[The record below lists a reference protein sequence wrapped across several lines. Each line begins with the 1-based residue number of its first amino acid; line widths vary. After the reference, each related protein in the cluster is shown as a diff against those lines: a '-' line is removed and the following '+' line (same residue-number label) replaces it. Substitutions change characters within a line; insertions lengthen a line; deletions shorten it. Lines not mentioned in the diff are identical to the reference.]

1 MGSLVI
7 VNFGISAVARTA
19 RIITTFG
26 ATVLL
31 AGMLSAAWTGSAA
44 AQRAATPV
52 AAVEAFHAALD
63 SGDDAAAISLLDREL
78 WVFECGFVITIGCQP
93 RRKLRCIPFEDST
106 ARSTLINLVNTHRVV
121 FPAMYQ
127 DRMWS
132 SRARGTQSV
141 HLCWLEQMERVFV
154 EFEPDPLGNSVLATE
169 TLDLSKC
176 PPNQG

>member
-19 RIITTFG
+19 KIITTFG

-78 WVFECGFVITIGCQP
+78 WVFESGFVITIRCQP
-93 RRKLRCIPFEDST
+93 RRKLRCIPFEDPT

-121 FPAMYQ
+121 FPAMYK

-132 SRARGTQSV
+132 SRARGN
-141 HLCWLEQMERVFV
+141 LF
-154 EFEPDPLGNSVLATE
+154 LAT
-169 TLDLSKC
+169 TFFARLKTHVTWTS
-176 PPNQG
+176 PPPGGTNEKRS

>member
-1 MGSLVI
+1 M
-7 VNFGISAVARTA
+7 NFGISAVARTA

-78 WVFECGFVITIGCQP
+78 WVFESGFVITIRCQP

-121 FPAMYQ
+121 FPAMYK

-132 SRARGTQSV
+132 SRARGNLYFGD
-141 HLCWLEQMERVFV
+141 HF
-154 EFEPDPLGNSVLATE
+154 F
-169 TLDLSKC
+169 
-176 PPNQG
+176 

>member
-63 SGDDAAAISLLDREL
+63 RRDLASG
-78 WVFECGFVITIGCQP
+78 P
-93 RRKLRCIPFEDST
+93 RIMGVRIWFCYHNPM
-106 ARSTLINLVNTHRVV
+106 
-121 FPAMYQ
+121 PA
-127 DRMWS
+127 
-132 SRARGTQSV
+132 
-141 HLCWLEQMERVFV
+141 
-154 EFEPDPLGNSVLATE
+154 ATE
-169 TLDLSKC
+169 IAVHSV
-176 PPNQG
+176 

>member
-44 AQRAATPV
+44 AQRVATPV

-78 WVFECGFVITIGCQP
+78 WVFESGFVITIRFQP
-93 RRKLRCIPFEDST
+93 RRKLRCIPFEDLNGT
-106 ARSTLINLVNTHRVV
+106 IHR
-121 FPAMYQ
+121 
-127 DRMWS
+127 
-132 SRARGTQSV
+132 
-141 HLCWLEQMERVFV
+141 
-154 EFEPDPLGNSVLATE
+154 N
-169 TLDLSKC
+169 
-176 PPNQG
+176 